1 MHFIKALTVPIV
13 ISAVKGCSMPGP
25 MVSQAKQQLNAIIDA
40 YLSVSDVERVLV
52 ACDYADTAHDGV
64 ARKSGEP
71 YILHPIA
78 VSCILAHMRL
88 DAETLMAAL
97 LHDVIEDTEF
107 TKQDITE
114 KFGLTVA
121 ELVDGVTK
129 LSQSSDKEYNKAAS
143 FRKILQATLQ
153 DPRVIIIKLAD
164 RYHNMTTLG
173 ALRPDKRARIAQET
187 FEIFVPMARLV
198 GMNEMADN
206 LEHLCYQNLDLDMY
220 NNVQEALLQTKPKR
234 CEYQTKW
241 ENNLTTLLEQH
252 QITGRIKKKNNNIE
266 LLRHFVKNDI
276 DLQELTHSHA
286 FEIILQSIADCD
298 RLAEILKESFK
309 VLSYADHI
317 RRPLPGGNQ
326 SLMLRLK
333 GEKTTLSLTIQTEL
347 MRKAARFGVVLGEN
361 APQACRSAIQA
372 SMQNL
377 NVLVDGEC
385 AKTTFSELL
394 DYLHQEKIWVYTPH
408 GHLHELPQ
416 GATAVDFAYSA
427 SLFLGNHAVGAKI
440 NGETKPLSTP
450 LLSGQVIEIITDVL
464 ATPNPDW
471 LSFINTQKARRAL
484 QNILRDQD
492 QDEQRLVGQQA
503 LNRALKLFN
512 RSVSDLSLADWENL
526 LNWRHL
532 NDKEQ
537 LFEQIAVGDLLPQ
550 LVANHLFSQDTIQ
563 TSNNSSRLILGTDGI
578 DVKYAHCCNPVLGD
592 PIQGHLSRRGLI
604 VHRARC
610 HNLLHEQQQHPE
622 NIMPLQ
628 WTTEDSEDISFTAY
642 LCLNMLLNDE
652 QISELI
658 YLCRKEKVG
667 VETVRSHEDKTYV
680 NIVVHNRKQIAE
692 VIRNLRMH
700 FGFPRISR
708 LAQPIAITESA
719 KVAS

>member
-1 MHFIKALTVPIV
+1 
-13 ISAVKGCSMPGP
+13 MPGT
-25 MVSQAKQQLNAIIDA
+25 MVSQAKQQLQAMIEP
-40 YLSVSDVERVLV
+40 YLSVSEVEQVLT
-52 ACDYADTAHDGV
+52 ACDYAEHAHDGV
-64 ARKSGEP
+64 TRKSGEP
-71 YILHPIA
+71 YVLHPIA

-88 DAETLMAAL
+88 DADTLIAAL
-97 LHDVIEDTEF
+97 LHDVIEDTDYS
-107 TKQDITE
+107 KDDITE
-114 KFGLTVA
+114 KFGRTVA

-129 LSQSSDKEYNKAAS
+129 LSHSSDKEYNKAAS

-153 DPRVIIIKLAD
+153 DPRVIIVKLAD
-164 RYHNMTTLG
+164 RYHNMTTLD

-187 FEIFVPMARLV
+187 FDVFVPMARIV

-220 NNVQEALLQTKPKR
+220 NDVQAALLQTKPKR
-234 CEYQTKW
+234 CEYQSKW
-241 ENNLTTLLEQH
+241 EQNLADLLQDN
-252 QITGRIKKKNNNIE
+252 QIAGRIKKKNNNIE

-298 RLAEILKESFK
+298 RLADILRDSFQ
-309 VLSYADHI
+309 VLHYEDHI

-326 SLMLRLK
+326 SLMMRLK
-333 GEKTTLSLTIQTEL
+333 GEQTTLSLTIQTEL

-372 SMQNL
+372 SMQSL
-377 NVLVDGEC
+377 NVLIDGEC
-385 AKTTFSELL
+385 AKTTFSDLL
-394 DYLHQEKIWVYTPH
+394 DYLHQEKIHVYTPH

-416 GATAVDFAYSA
+416 GATAVDFAYAA
-427 SLFLGNHAVGAKI
+427 SLFLGNHAVGTKI
-440 NGETKPLSTP
+440 NGESKPLSTP
-450 LLSGQVIEIITDVL
+450 LISGQVVEIITDVL

-492 QDEQRLVGQQA
+492 IEEQRLVGQQA

-512 RSVSDLSLADWENL
+512 HSIQDLTEADW
-526 LNWRHL
+526 LNVLQWRHI
-532 NDKEQ
+532 DSKDR

-550 LVANHLFSQDTIQ
+550 LVANHIYALDQD
-563 TSNNSSRLILGTDGI
+563 SNEHSDRLIQGTEGI

-592 PIQGHLSRRGLI
+592 PIQGNLSRRGLI

-610 HNLLHEQQQHPE
+610 NNLLHEQHQHPE

-628 WTTEDSEDISFTAY
+628 WTSEDVDDVSFTAY
-642 LCLNMLLNDE
+642 LSIDMDMNDE
-652 QISELI
+652 QISDLI
-658 YLCRKEKVG
+658 YQCRKAKTG
-667 VETVRSHEDKTYV
+667 VEMVRSHDGKTYV
-680 NIVVHNRKQIAE
+680 NIVVNNRKQIAKI
-692 VIRNLRMH
+692 IRDLRMR

-708 LAQPIAITESA
+708 LARPISIAEEA
-719 KVAS
+719 KAC

>member
-1 MHFIKALTVPIV
+1 
-13 ISAVKGCSMPGP
+13 MPGT
-25 MVSQAKQQLNAIIDA
+25 MVSQAKQQLQTMIEP
-40 YLSVSDVERVLV
+40 YLSVSEVEQVLT
-52 ACDYADTAHDGV
+52 ACDYAEHAHDGV
-64 ARKSGEP
+64 TRKSGEP
-71 YILHPIA
+71 YVLHPIA

-88 DAETLMAAL
+88 DADTLIAAL
-97 LHDVIEDTEF
+97 LHDVIEDTDYS
-107 TKQDITE
+107 KDDITE
-114 KFGLTVA
+114 KFGRTVA

-129 LSQSSDKEYNKAAS
+129 LSHSSDKEYNKAAS

-153 DPRVIIIKLAD
+153 DPRVIIVKLAD
-164 RYHNMTTLG
+164 RYHNMTTLD

-187 FEIFVPMARLV
+187 FDVFVPMARIV

-220 NNVQEALLQTKPKR
+220 NDVQAALLQTKPKR
-234 CEYQTKW
+234 CEYQSKW
-241 ENNLTTLLEQH
+241 EQNLADLLQDN

-298 RLAEILKESFK
+298 RLADILRESFQ
-309 VLSYADHI
+309 VLHYEDHI

-326 SLMLRLK
+326 SLMMRLK
-333 GEKTTLSLTIQTEL
+333 GEQTTLSLTIQTEL

-372 SMQNL
+372 SMQSL
-377 NVLVDGEC
+377 NVLIDGEC
-385 AKTTFSELL
+385 AKTTFSDLL
-394 DYLHQEKIWVYTPH
+394 DYLHQEKIHVYTPH

-416 GATAVDFAYSA
+416 GATAVDFAYAA
-427 SLFLGNHAVGAKI
+427 SLFLGNHAVGTKI
-440 NGETKPLSTP
+440 NGESKPLSTP
-450 LLSGQVIEIITDVL
+450 LISGQVVEIITDVL

-492 QDEQRLVGQQA
+492 IEEQRLVGQQA

-512 RSVSDLSLADWENL
+512 HSIQDLTEADWLNL
-526 LNWRHL
+526 LQWRHI
-532 NDKEQ
+532 DSKDR

-550 LVANHLFSQDTIQ
+550 LVANHIYALDQD
-563 TSNNSSRLILGTDGI
+563 SNEHSDRLIQGTEGI

-592 PIQGHLSRRGLI
+592 PIQGNLSRRGLI

-610 HNLLHEQQQHPE
+610 NNLLHEQHQHPE

-628 WTTEDSEDISFTAY
+628 WTSEDVDDVSFTAY
-642 LCLNMLLNDE
+642 LSIDMDMNDE
-652 QISELI
+652 QISDLI
-658 YLCRKEKVG
+658 YQCRKAKTG
-667 VETVRSHEDKTYV
+667 VEMVRSHDGKTYV
-680 NIVVHNRKQIAE
+680 NIVVNNRKQIAKI
-692 VIRNLRMH
+692 IRDLRMH

-708 LAQPIAITESA
+708 LARPISIAEEA
-719 KVAS
+719 KAC

>member
-1 MHFIKALTVPIV
+1 
-13 ISAVKGCSMPGP
+13 MPGP
-25 MVSQAKQQLNAIIDA
+25 MVSQAKQQLNVIIDA
-40 YLSVSDVERVLV
+40 YLSVSDVERVLE
-52 ACDYADTAHDGV
+52 ACDYADIAHDGIT
-64 ARKSGEP
+64 RKSGEP

-129 LSQSSDKEYNKAAS
+129 LSHSSDKEYNKAAS

-241 ENNLTTLLEQH
+241 ENNLTALLEQH
-252 QITGRIKKKNNNIE
+252 HISGRIKKKNNNIE

-298 RLAEILKESFK
+298 RLADILKESFK
-309 VLSYADHI
+309 VLNYTDHI

-326 SLMLRLK
+326 SLMMRLK
-333 GEKTTLSLTIQTEL
+333 GEKTILSLTIQTEL

-377 NVLVDGEC
+377 NVLVDGAC

-440 NGETKPLSTP
+440 DGETKPLSTP

-512 RSVSDLSLADWENL
+512 RSVSDLTLGDWENV

-550 LVANHLFSQDTIQ
+550 LVANHLYAQDTIQ
-563 TSNNSSRLILGTDGI
+563 TSNSARLILGTDGV

-604 VHRARC
+604 VHRSRC
-610 HNLLHEQQQHPE
+610 HNLLHEQHLHPE
-622 NIMPLQ
+622 NIMPLH

-658 YLCRKEKVG
+658 YLCRKEKIG
-667 VETVRSHEDKTYV
+667 VETVRSHEEKTYV

-692 VIRNLRMH
+692 IIRNLRMH

-708 LAQPIAITESA
+708 LAQPVAIAEPA

>member
-1 MHFIKALTVPIV
+1 
-13 ISAVKGCSMPGP
+13 MPGP
-25 MVSQAKQQLNAIIDA
+25 QVSQAKLQLKSIIDA
-40 YLSVSDVERVLV
+40 YLNTSDVERVLV
-52 ACDYADTAHDGV
+52 ACDYADLAHDGIT
-64 ARKSGEP
+64 RKSGEP

-107 TKQDITE
+107 SKDDITE
-114 KFGLTVA
+114 KFGKTVA

-129 LSQSSDKEYNKAAS
+129 LSHSSDKEYNKAAS

-164 RYHNMTTLG
+164 RYHNMTTLE

-187 FEIFVPMARLV
+187 FEIFVPMARIV

-220 NNVQEALLQTKPKR
+220 NDVQSALLETKPKR
-234 CEYQTKW
+234 CEYQSKW
-241 ENNLTTLLEQH
+241 EARLTSLLAEH
-252 QITGRIKKKNNNIE
+252 SISGRIKKKNNNIE

-286 FEIILQSIADCD
+286 FEIILTSIADCD
-298 RLAEILKESFK
+298 RLAEILKENLK
-309 VLSYADHI
+309 VLHFADHI
-317 RRPLPGGNQ
+317 RKPLPGGNQ
-326 SLMLRLK
+326 SLLLRLK

-377 NVLVDGEC
+377 NVLVGGEC

-394 DYLHQEKIWVYTPH
+394 DYLHQEKIWVYTPQ

-416 GATAVDFAYSA
+416 GATAVDFAYAA
-427 SLFLGNHAVGAKI
+427 SLFLGNHAVGAKV
-440 NGETKPLSTP
+440 NGETKPLSTA
-450 LLSGQVIEIITDVL
+450 LISGQVVEVITDVL

-471 LSFINTQKARRAL
+471 LSFVNTQKARRAI

-492 QDEQRLVGQQA
+492 IEEQRLVGQQA
-503 LNRALKLFN
+503 LNRALKMFQC
-512 RSVSDLSLADWENL
+512 SVKDLDEADWNNL
-526 LNWRHL
+526 LQWRL
-532 NDKEQ
+532 IDNKDR

-550 LVANHLFSQDTIQ
+550 LVANHLFAQDSANEQ
-563 TSNNSSRLILGTDGI
+563 HSERLIQGTDGV

-592 PIQGHLSRRGLI
+592 QIQGHLSRRGLI
-604 VHRARC
+604 VHRNRC
-610 HNLLHEQQQHPE
+610 HNLLHEQNIHPE

-628 WTTEDSEDISFTAY
+628 WTKVSSNDISFSAF
-642 LCLNMLLNDE
+642 LCIDMPLTDE
-652 QISELI
+652 QVSELI
-658 YLCRKEKVG
+658 YQCRKEKVG
-667 VETVRSHEDKTYV
+667 VESVRSHESKTFV
-680 NIVVHNRKQIAE
+680 NIVVHNRKEIAKI
-692 VIRNLRMH
+692 IRELRML
-700 FGFPRISR
+700 FGFPRIIR
-708 LAQPIAITESA
+708 LNQPLAVNETS
-719 KVAS
+719 KAS

>member
-1 MHFIKALTVPIV
+1 
-13 ISAVKGCSMPGP
+13 MPGEE
-25 MVSQAKQQLNAIIDA
+25 VSKAKQQLNMIIDA
-40 YLSVSDVERVLV
+40 YLPTSDIERVL
-52 ACDYADTAHDGV
+52 AAGDYADIAHSGV
-64 ARKSGEP
+64 TRKSGEP

-97 LHDVIEDTEF
+97 LHDVIEDTDF
-107 TKQDITE
+107 TKEDISQQ
-114 KFGLTVA
+114 FSRTVA

-129 LSQSSDKEYNKAAS
+129 LSHSSDKEYNKAAS

-164 RYHNMTTLG
+164 RYHNMTTLE

-187 FEIFVPMARLV
+187 FDIFVPMARLV

-220 NNVQEALLQTKPKR
+220 NNIQDALAETKPER
-234 CEYQTKW
+234 CKYQSIW
-241 ENNLTTLLEQH
+241 EQH
-252 QITGRIKKKNNNIE
+252 LADLLNSYHIQGRIKKKNNNIE

-276 DLQELTHSHA
+276 NLHELTHSHA
-286 FEIILQSIADCD
+286 FEIVLQSIADCD
-298 RLAEILKESFK
+298 RLVEALRENFQ
-309 VLSYADHI
+309 VLHYADHI

-326 SLMLRLK
+326 SLMLKLK
-333 GEKTTLSLTIQTEL
+333 GEKTSLSLTIQTEL

-377 NVLVDGEC
+377 NVLVDGAC
-385 AKTTFSELL
+385 AKTTFSDLL

-408 GHLHELPQ
+408 GQLHELPQ
-416 GATAVDFAYSA
+416 GATVVDFAYSA

-440 NGETKPLSTP
+440 NGELKSLSTP
-450 LLSGQVIEIITDVL
+450 LVSGQVIEIITDVL

-484 QNILRDQD
+484 QNLLKEQD
-492 QDEQRLVGQQA
+492 IEEQRLVGQQA

-512 RSVSDLSLADWENL
+512 RSVNDLSEADWIDL
-526 LNWRHL
+526 LQWRHIQ
-532 NDKEQ
+532 NKEA

-550 LVANHLFSQDTIQ
+550 LVANHLFSQDHHDNAPI
-563 TSNNSSRLILGTDGI
+563 SDRLIQGTDGV

-610 HNLLHEQQQHPE
+610 HNLLHEQHLHPE

-628 WTTEDSEDISFTAY
+628 WTSDEIDDVSFTAY
-642 LCLNMLLNDE
+642 LCIDMLLNDE
-652 QISELI
+652 QISDLI
-658 YLCRKEKVG
+658 YQCRKAKTG
-667 VETVRSHEDKTYV
+667 VEMVQSQEGKTYV
-680 NIVVHNRKQIAE
+680 NIVVHNRKQVAQI
-692 VIRNLRMH
+692 IRELRMLL
-700 FGFPRISR
+700 GFPRISR
-708 LAQPIAITESA
+708 LSMPAPLLDVSH
-719 KVAS
+719 AS

>member
-1 MHFIKALTVPIV
+1 
-13 ISAVKGCSMPGP
+13 MPGTQ
-25 MVSQAKQQLNAIIDA
+25 VSQAKQQLKLIIDA
-40 YLSVSDVERVLV
+40 YLSEHDVERVLV
-52 ACDYADTAHDGV
+52 ACDYADIAHDGIT
-64 ARKSGEP
+64 RKSGEP

-107 TKQDITE
+107 SKEDITE
-114 KFGLTVA
+114 KFGKTVA

-129 LSQSSDKEYNKAAS
+129 LSHSSDKEYNKAAS

-153 DPRVIIIKLAD
+153 DPRVIIVKLAD
-164 RYHNMTTLG
+164 RYHNMTTLE

-187 FEIFVPMARLV
+187 FDIFVPMARIV

-220 NNVQEALLQTKPKR
+220 NNVQEALLSTKPQR
-234 CEYQTKW
+234 CKYQAEW
-241 ENNLTTLLEQH
+241 EQH
-252 QITGRIKKKNNNIE
+252 LTQLLQDHKISGRIKKKNNNIE

-286 FEIILQSIADCD
+286 FEIILEKIADCD
-298 RLAEILKESFK
+298 LLADILRESFQ
-309 VLSYADHI
+309 VLYFADHI

-326 SLMLRLK
+326 SLVLRLK
-333 GEKTTLSLTIQTEL
+333 GSKTTLSLTIQTEL
-347 MRKAARFGVVLGEN
+347 MRKAARFGLVLGEN

-377 NVLVDGEC
+377 NGIIDGEC

-394 DYLHQEKIWVYTPH
+394 DYLHQEKIWVYTPE

-440 NGETKPLSTP
+440 NGEIKPLSTP
-450 LLSGQVIEIITDVL
+450 LISGQVIEVITDVL
-464 ATPNPDW
+464 ASPNPDW
-471 LSFINTQKARRAL
+471 LSFINTQKARRAI
-484 QNILRDQD
+484 QNILREQD
-492 QDEQRLVGQQA
+492 IEDQRLVGQQA

-512 RSVSDLSLADWENL
+512 RSIQDLTENDWQDMLA
-526 LNWRHL
+526 WRHVD
-532 NDKEQ
+532 NKNQ

-550 LVANHLFSQDTIQ
+550 LVANHVYAQDTQID
-563 TSNNSSRLILGTDGI
+563 NSHAPQSTRLIASTEGV

-610 HNLLHEQQQHPE
+610 HNLLHEQHLHPQ
-622 NIMPLQ
+622 NIMMLH
-628 WTTEDSEDISFTAY
+628 WSTDAEDDISFSAY
-642 LCLNMLLNDE
+642 LCIDMSMNDE

-658 YLCRKEKVG
+658 YLCRKEKIG
-667 VETVRSHEDKTYV
+667 VEDVHHDNSKTYV
-680 NIVVHNRKQIAE
+680 NIVVHNRKEIAQL
-692 VIRNLRMH
+692 IRNVRMQ

-708 LAQPIAITESA
+708 LAQPLQIAKTPI
-719 KVAS
+719 AS

>member
-1 MHFIKALTVPIV
+1 
-13 ISAVKGCSMPGP
+13 MPGAE
-25 MVSQAKQQLNAIIDA
+25 VSQAKQQLNVIIDA
-40 YLSVSDVERVLV
+40 YLNESEVERVLA
-52 ACDYADTAHDGV
+52 ACDYADIAHDGIT
-64 ARKSGEP
+64 RKSGEP

-97 LHDVIEDTEF
+97 LHDVIEDTDFSKE
-107 TKQDITE
+107 DISE
-114 KFGLTVA
+114 KFGRTVA

-129 LSQSSDKEYNKAAS
+129 LSHSSDKEYNKAAS

-164 RYHNMTTLG
+164 RYHNMTTLES
-173 ALRPDKRARIAQET
+173 LRPDKRARIAQET
-187 FEIFVPMARLV
+187 FDVFVPMARLV

-206 LEHLCYQNLDLDMY
+206 LEHLCYQNLDLDMF
-220 NNVQEALLQTKPKR
+220 NNVQEALAKTKPKR
-234 CEYQTKW
+234 CEYQAIW
-241 ENNLTTLLEQH
+241 EKNLTSLLQQN
-252 QITGRIKKKNNNIE
+252 QISGRIKKKNNNIE

-298 RLAEILKESFK
+298 NLAEILKEHFQ
-309 VLSYADHI
+309 VLSYQDHI

-333 GEKTTLSLTIQTEL
+333 GEKTTLSLTLQTEL
-347 MRKAARFGVVLGEN
+347 MRKAARFGVVLGES

-377 NVLVDGEC
+377 NVLIDSSC
-385 AKTTFSELL
+385 AKTTFNDLL

-408 GHLHELPQ
+408 GQLHELPQ

-471 LSFINTQKARRAL
+471 LSFINTQKARRAI

-492 QDEQRLVGQQA
+492 VEEQQLVGEQA
-503 LNRALKLFN
+503 LNRALRLFN
-512 RSVSDLSLADWENL
+512 RSTQDLTEDDWLDL
-526 LNWRHL
+526 LQWRHL
-532 NDKEQ
+532 DSKDR
-537 LFEQIAVGDLLPQ
+537 LFQQIAVGDFLPQ
-550 LVANHLFSQDTIQ
+550 LVANHLFAQQGQSVEEH
-563 TSNNSSRLILGTDGI
+563 SSDRLIQGTEGV

-610 HNLLHEQQQHPE
+610 HNLLHEQHLHPE

-628 WTTEDSEDISFTAY
+628 WASEDLDDVSFTAY
-642 LCLNMLLNDE
+642 LCIDMEMDDE
-652 QISELI
+652 QISDLI
-658 YLCRKEKVG
+658 YQCRKAKTG
-667 VETVRSHEDKTYV
+667 VEMVRNYDHKTYV
-680 NIVVHNRKQIAE
+680 NIVVNNRKQIAQI
-692 VIRNLRMH
+692 IRDLRMH
-700 FGFPRISR
+700 YGFPRITR
-708 LAQPIAITESA
+708 LAIPLSVTEASIAS
-719 KVAS
+719 

>member
-1 MHFIKALTVPIV
+1 
-13 ISAVKGCSMPGP
+13 MPGP
-25 MVSQAKQQLNAIIDA
+25 QVSQARQQLKIIIDA
-40 YLSVSDVERVLV
+40 YLDASDVERVLV
-52 ACDYADTAHDGV
+52 ACDYADQAHDGV
-64 ARKSGEP
+64 TRKSGEP

-78 VSCILAHMRL
+78 VSSILSHMRL
-88 DAETLMAAL
+88 DTETLMAAL

-107 TKQDITE
+107 SKEDITE
-114 KFGLTVA
+114 KFGRTVA

-129 LSQSSDKEYNKAAS
+129 LSHSSDKAYNKAAS

-164 RYHNMTTLG
+164 RYHNMTTLES
-173 ALRPDKRARIAQET
+173 LRPDKRARIAQET
-187 FEIFVPMARLV
+187 FDIFVPMARIV

-220 NNVQEALLQTKPKR
+220 NGVQQALLQTKPKR
-234 CEYQTKW
+234 CQYQSLW
-241 ENNLTTLLEQH
+241 EKNLTDLLQQH
-252 QITGRIKKKNNNIE
+252 EISGRIKKKNNNIE

-276 DLQELTHSHA
+276 NLQELTHSHA
-286 FEIILQSIADCD
+286 FEIILHSIADCD
-298 RLAEILKESFK
+298 RLAEILRENFQI
-309 VLSYADHI
+309 LHYEDHI

-326 SLMLRLK
+326 SLMMRLK

-377 NVLVDGEC
+377 NVLVDGAC

-408 GHLHELPQ
+408 GQLHELPQ
-416 GATAVDFAYSA
+416 GATAVDFAYAA

-440 NGETKPLSTP
+440 NGASKPLSTP
-450 LLSGQVIEIITDVL
+450 LTSGQVVEIITDVL

-471 LSFINTQKARRAL
+471 LSFVNTQKARRAL

-492 QDEQRLVGQQA
+492 LEEQQLVGQQA
-503 LNRALKLFN
+503 LSRALKLFN
-512 RSVSDLSLADWENL
+512 RSLKDLTDADWIDIL
-526 LNWRHL
+526 QWRHI
-532 NDKEQ
+532 DSKER
-537 LFEQIAVGDLLPQ
+537 LFEQVAVGDLLPQ
-550 LVANHLFSQDTIQ
+550 LIANHLYAQHESVDTVYS
-563 TSNNSSRLILGTDGI
+563 TRLIQGTEGV
-578 DVKYAHCCNPVLGD
+578 DVKYAHCCNPVLDD

-610 HNLLHEQQQHPE
+610 HNLLHEQHLHPE
-622 NIMPLQ
+622 NIMPLH
-628 WTTEDSEDISFTAY
+628 WSAEDMDDVSFTAY
-642 LCLNMLLNDE
+642 LSIDMIMNDE

-658 YLCRKEKVG
+658 YQCRKAKTG
-667 VETVRSHEDKTYV
+667 VESVHSDNDKTYV
-680 NIVVHNRKQIAE
+680 NIVVHNRQQIAQI
-692 VIRNLRMH
+692 IRDLRMH

-708 LAQPIAITESA
+708 LAQPVHISE
-719 KVAS
+719 ASKAS

>member
-1 MHFIKALTVPIV
+1 
-13 ISAVKGCSMPGP
+13 MPGP
-25 MVSQAKQQLNAIIDA
+25 EVSQAKQQLKIIIDA
-40 YLSVSDVERVLV
+40 YLSESDVERVLE
-52 ACDYADTAHDGV
+52 ACDYADVAHDGIT
-64 ARKSGEP
+64 RKSGEP

-107 TKQDITE
+107 NKEDIAE
-114 KFGLTVA
+114 RFSKTVA

-129 LSQSSDKEYNKAAS
+129 LSHSSDKEYNKAAS

-220 NNVQEALLQTKPKR
+220 NNVQDALLKTKPKR

-241 ENNLTTLLEQH
+241 ENNLTSLLQEH
-252 QITGRIKKKNNNIE
+252 KIAGRIKKKNNNIE

-298 RLAEILKESFK
+298 RLAEILRNSFQ
-309 VLSYADHI
+309 VLHYEDHI

-326 SLMLRLK
+326 SLMMRLK

-385 AKTTFSELL
+385 AKTTFNDLL

-450 LLSGQVIEIITDVL
+450 LQSGQVIEIITDVL

-492 QDEQRLVGQQA
+492 LDEQRLVGQQA

-512 RSVSDLSLADWENL
+512 RSIKDLTQSDWENVL
-526 LNWRHL
+526 EWRHINSPDDL
-532 NDKEQ
+532 Y
-537 LFEQIAVGDLLPQ
+537 EQIAVGDLLPQ
-550 LVANHLFSQDTIQ
+550 LVANHLFAQDAPQ
-563 TSNNSSRLILGTDGI
+563 EVAASDRLIQGTEGI

-604 VHRARC
+604 VHRSRC
-610 HNLLHEQQQHPE
+610 HNLLHEQHLHPE

-628 WTTEDSEDISFTAY
+628 WNTENTDEISFSAY
-642 LCLNMLLNDE
+642 LSININMNDE
-652 QISELI
+652 QVSELI
-658 YLCRKEKVG
+658 YQCRKEKVG
-667 VETVRSHEDKTYV
+667 VESVRPHDGKTYV

-700 FGFPRISR
+700 FGFPRVTR
-708 LAQPIAITESA
+708 LAQPLNTAETPIAS
-719 KVAS
+719 

>member
-1 MHFIKALTVPIV
+1 
-13 ISAVKGCSMPGP
+13 MPGP
-25 MVSQAKQQLNAIIDA
+25 EVSQAKQQLKIIIDA
-40 YLSVSDVERVLV
+40 YLSESDVERVLE
-52 ACDYADTAHDGV
+52 ACDYADVAHDGIT
-64 ARKSGEP
+64 RKSGEP

-107 TKQDITE
+107 NKEDIAE
-114 KFGLTVA
+114 RFSKTVA

-129 LSQSSDKEYNKAAS
+129 LSHSSDKEYNKAAS

-220 NNVQEALLQTKPKR
+220 NNVQDALLKTKPKR

-241 ENNLTTLLEQH
+241 ENNLTSLLQEH
-252 QITGRIKKKNNNIE
+252 KIAGRIKKKNNNIE

-298 RLAEILKESFK
+298 RLAEILRNSFQ
-309 VLSYADHI
+309 VLHYEDHI

-326 SLMLRLK
+326 SLMMRLK

-385 AKTTFSELL
+385 AKTTFNDLL

-450 LLSGQVIEIITDVL
+450 LQSGQVIEIITDVL

-492 QDEQRLVGQQA
+492 LDEQRLVGQQA

-512 RSVSDLSLADWENL
+512 RSIKDLTQSDWENVL
-526 LNWRHL
+526 EWRHINSPDDL
-532 NDKEQ
+532 Y
-537 LFEQIAVGDLLPQ
+537 EQIAVGDLLPQ
-550 LVANHLFSQDTIQ
+550 LVANHLFAQDAPQ
-563 TSNNSSRLILGTDGI
+563 EVAASDRLIQGTEGI

-604 VHRARC
+604 VHRSRC
-610 HNLLHEQQQHPE
+610 HNLLHEQHLHPE

-628 WTTEDSEDISFTAY
+628 WNTENTDEISFSAY
-642 LCLNMLLNDE
+642 LSININMNDE
-652 QISELI
+652 QVSELI
-658 YLCRKEKVG
+658 YQCRKEKVG
-667 VETVRSHEDKTYV
+667 VESVRPHDGKTYV

-700 FGFPRISR
+700 FGFPRIAR
-708 LAQPIAITESA
+708 LAQPLNTAETSIAS
-719 KVAS
+719 

>member
-1 MHFIKALTVPIV
+1 
-13 ISAVKGCSMPGP
+13 MPGP
-25 MVSQAKQQLNAIIDA
+25 QVSQARQQLKIIIDA
-40 YLSVSDVERVLV
+40 YLDASDVERVLA
-52 ACDYADTAHDGV
+52 ACDYADLAHDGV
-64 ARKSGEP
+64 TRKSGEP

-78 VSCILAHMRL
+78 VSSILSHMRL

-107 TKQDITE
+107 NKDDIAE
-114 KFGLTVA
+114 KFGRTVA

-129 LSQSSDKEYNKAAS
+129 LSHSSDKEYNKAAS

-173 ALRPDKRARIAQET
+173 SLRPDKRMRIAQET
-187 FEIFVPMARLV
+187 SDIFVPMARIV

-206 LEHLCYQNLDLDMY
+206 LEHLCYQNLDLDMF

-234 CEYQTKW
+234 CEYQSLW
-241 ENNLTTLLEQH
+241 EKNLTELLQQH
-252 QITGRIKKKNNNIE
+252 QISGRIKKKNNNIE

-286 FEIILQSIADCD
+286 FEIILQTIADCD
-298 RLAEILKESFK
+298 RLAEILRENFQI
-309 VLSYADHI
+309 LHYEDHI

-326 SLMLRLK
+326 SLMMRLK

-347 MRKAARFGVVLGEN
+347 MRKAARFGVILGEN

-377 NVLVDGEC
+377 NVLIDGAC
-385 AKTTFSELL
+385 AKTTFSDLL

-416 GATAVDFAYSA
+416 GATVVDFAYSA

-440 NGETKPLSTP
+440 NGEIKPLSTP
-450 LLSGQVIEIITDVL
+450 LVSGQVIEIITDVL

-471 LSFINTQKARRAL
+471 LSFINTQKARRAI

-492 QDEQRLVGQQA
+492 IEEQQLVGQQA

-512 RSVSDLSLADWENL
+512 RSITDLTDADWL
-526 LNWRHL
+526 DILQWRHIESQ
-532 NDKEQ
+532 EQ

-550 LVANHLFSQDTIQ
+550 LVANHLFAQGQNIDPQAST
-563 TSNNSSRLILGTDGI
+563 RLIQGTEGV

-610 HNLLHEQQQHPE
+610 HNLLHEQHLHPE
-622 NIMPLQ
+622 NIMPLH
-628 WTTEDSEDISFTAY
+628 WTSDDANDISFTAY
-642 LCLNMLLNDE
+642 LSVDMVMNDE
-652 QISELI
+652 QISDLI
-658 YLCRKEKVG
+658 YQCRKEKTG
-667 VETVRSHEDKTYV
+667 VEMVHSHEGKTYV
-680 NIVVHNRKQIAE
+680 NIVVHNRKQIAQI
-692 VIRNLRMH
+692 IRDLRMH
-700 FGFPRISR
+700 FGFPRITR
-708 LAQPIAITESA
+708 LAQPINISE
-719 KVAS
+719 ASKAS

>member
-1 MHFIKALTVPIV
+1 
-13 ISAVKGCSMPGP
+13 MPGP
-25 MVSQAKQQLNAIIDA
+25 QVSQAKQQLKIIIDA
-40 YLSVSDVERVLV
+40 YLSASDVERVLV
-52 ACDYADTAHDGV
+52 ACDYADIAHDGIT
-64 ARKSGEP
+64 RKSGEP

-78 VSCILAHMRL
+78 VSSILSHMRL

-97 LHDVIEDTEF
+97 LHDVIEDTDFNKE
-107 TKQDITE
+107 DITE
-114 KFGLTVA
+114 KFGRTVA

-129 LSQSSDKEYNKAAS
+129 LSHSSDKEYNKAAS

-173 ALRPDKRARIAQET
+173 SLRPDKRARIAQET
-187 FEIFVPMARLV
+187 FDIFVPMARIV

-206 LEHLCYQNLDLDMY
+206 LEHLCYQNLDLDMF
-220 NNVQEALLQTKPKR
+220 NNVQDALLQTKPKR
-234 CEYQTKW
+234 CEYQSIW
-241 ENNLTTLLEQH
+241 EKNLTELLQQH
-252 QITGRIKKKNNNIE
+252 QISGRIKKKNNNIE

-298 RLAEILKESFK
+298 RLAEILRENFQI
-309 VLSYADHI
+309 LHYEDHI

-326 SLMLRLK
+326 SLMMRLK

-385 AKTTFSELL
+385 AKTTFSDLL

-440 NGETKPLSTP
+440 NGETRPLSTP
-450 LLSGQVIEIITDVL
+450 LVSGQVIEIITDVL

-471 LSFINTQKARRAL
+471 LSFINTQKARRAI

-492 QDEQRLVGQQA
+492 IEEQQLVGQQA

-512 RSVSDLSLADWENL
+512 RSIKDLTEADWIDIL
-526 LNWRHL
+526 QWRHIES
-532 NDKEQ
+532 KEH

-550 LVANHLFSQDTIQ
+550 LVANHLFAQGQSLDNQ
-563 TSNNSSRLILGTDGI
+563 SSTRLIQGTEGV

-610 HNLLHEQQQHPE
+610 HNLLHEQHMHPE
-622 NIMPLQ
+622 NIMPLH
-628 WTTEDSEDISFTAY
+628 WTSEDVDDISFTAY
-642 LCLNMLLNDE
+642 LSIDMLMNDE
-652 QISELI
+652 QISDLI
-658 YLCRKEKVG
+658 YQCRKEKTG
-667 VETVRSHEDKTYV
+667 VEMVHAHEEKTYV
-680 NIVVHNRKQIAE
+680 HIVVHNRKQIAQI
-692 VIRNLRMH
+692 IRDLRMH

-708 LAQPIAITESA
+708 LAQPINIAE
-719 KVAS
+719 ASKAS

>member
-1 MHFIKALTVPIV
+1 
-13 ISAVKGCSMPGP
+13 MPGP
-25 MVSQAKQQLNAIIDA
+25 QVSQARQQLKIIIDA
-40 YLSVSDVERVLV
+40 YLDASDVERVLA
-52 ACDYADTAHDGV
+52 ACDYADLAHDGV
-64 ARKSGEP
+64 TRKSGEP

-78 VSCILAHMRL
+78 VSSILSHMRL

-107 TKQDITE
+107 NKDDIAE
-114 KFGLTVA
+114 KFGRTVA

-129 LSQSSDKEYNKAAS
+129 LSHSSDKEYNKAAS

-173 ALRPDKRARIAQET
+173 SLRPDKRMRIAQET
-187 FEIFVPMARLV
+187 SDIFVPMARIV

-206 LEHLCYQNLDLDMY
+206 LEHLCYQNLDLDMF

-234 CEYQTKW
+234 CEYQSLW
-241 ENNLTTLLEQH
+241 EKNLTELLQQH
-252 QITGRIKKKNNNIE
+252 QISGRIKKKNNNIE

-298 RLAEILKESFK
+298 RLAEILRENFQI
-309 VLSYADHI
+309 LHYEDHI

-326 SLMLRLK
+326 SLMMRLK

-347 MRKAARFGVVLGEN
+347 MRKAARFGVILGEN

-377 NVLVDGEC
+377 NVLIDGAC
-385 AKTTFSELL
+385 AKTTFSDLL

-416 GATAVDFAYSA
+416 GATVVDFAYSA

-440 NGETKPLSTP
+440 NGEIKPLSTP
-450 LLSGQVIEIITDVL
+450 LVSGQVIEIITDVL

-471 LSFINTQKARRAL
+471 LSFINTQKARRAI

-492 QDEQRLVGQQA
+492 IEEQQLVGQQA

-512 RSVSDLSLADWENL
+512 RSITDLTDADWL
-526 LNWRHL
+526 DILQWRHIESQ
-532 NDKEQ
+532 EQ

-550 LVANHLFSQDTIQ
+550 LVANHLFAQGQNIDPQAST
-563 TSNNSSRLILGTDGI
+563 RLIQGTEGV

-610 HNLLHEQQQHPE
+610 HNLLHEQHLHPE
-622 NIMPLQ
+622 NIMPLH
-628 WTTEDSEDISFTAY
+628 WTSDDANDISFTAY
-642 LCLNMLLNDE
+642 LSIDMVMNDE
-652 QISELI
+652 QISDLI
-658 YLCRKEKVG
+658 YQCRKEKTG
-667 VETVRSHEDKTYV
+667 VEMVHSHEGKTYV
-680 NIVVHNRKQIAE
+680 NIVVHNRKQIAQI
-692 VIRNLRMH
+692 IRDLRMH
-700 FGFPRISR
+700 FGFPR
-708 LAQPIAITESA
+708 
-719 KVAS
+719 

>member
-1 MHFIKALTVPIV
+1 
-13 ISAVKGCSMPGP
+13 MPDP
-25 MVSQAKQQLNAIIDA
+25 QVSQARQQLKIIIDA
-40 YLSVSDVERVLV
+40 YLDASDVERVLA
-52 ACDYADTAHDGV
+52 ACDYADLAHDGV
-64 ARKSGEP
+64 TRKSGEP

-78 VSCILAHMRL
+78 VSSILSHMRL

-107 TKQDITE
+107 NKDDIAE
-114 KFGLTVA
+114 KFGRTVA

-129 LSQSSDKEYNKAAS
+129 LSHSSDKEYNKAAS

-173 ALRPDKRARIAQET
+173 SLRPDKRMRIAQET
-187 FEIFVPMARLV
+187 SDIFVPMARIV

-206 LEHLCYQNLDLDMY
+206 LEHLCYQNLDLDMF

-234 CEYQTKW
+234 CEYQSLW
-241 ENNLTTLLEQH
+241 EKNLTELLQQH
-252 QITGRIKKKNNNIE
+252 QISGRIKKKNNNIE

-298 RLAEILKESFK
+298 RLAEILRENFQI
-309 VLSYADHI
+309 LHYEDHI

-326 SLMLRLK
+326 SLMMRLK

-347 MRKAARFGVVLGEN
+347 MRKAARFGVILGEN

-377 NVLVDGEC
+377 NVLIDGAC
-385 AKTTFSELL
+385 AKTTFSDLL

-416 GATAVDFAYSA
+416 GATVVDFAYSA

-440 NGETKPLSTP
+440 NGEIKPLSTP
-450 LLSGQVIEIITDVL
+450 LVSGQVIEIITDVL

-471 LSFINTQKARRAL
+471 LSFINTQKARRAI

-492 QDEQRLVGQQA
+492 IEEQQLVGQQA

-512 RSVSDLSLADWENL
+512 RSITDLTDADWL
-526 LNWRHL
+526 DILQWRHIESQ
-532 NDKEQ
+532 EQ

-550 LVANHLFSQDTIQ
+550 LVANHLFAQGQNIDPQAST
-563 TSNNSSRLILGTDGI
+563 RLIQGTEGV

-610 HNLLHEQQQHPE
+610 HNLLHEQHLHPE
-622 NIMPLQ
+622 NIMPLH
-628 WTTEDSEDISFTAY
+628 WTSDDANDISFTAY
-642 LCLNMLLNDE
+642 LSVDMVMNDE
-652 QISELI
+652 QISDLI
-658 YLCRKEKVG
+658 YQCRKEKTG
-667 VETVRSHEDKTYV
+667 VEMVHSHEGKTYV
-680 NIVVHNRKQIAE
+680 NIVVHNRKQIAQI
-692 VIRNLRMH
+692 IRDLRMH
-700 FGFPRISR
+700 FGFPRITR
-708 LAQPIAITESA
+708 LAQPINISE
-719 KVAS
+719 ASKAS

>member
-1 MHFIKALTVPIV
+1 
-13 ISAVKGCSMPGP
+13 MPGP
-25 MVSQAKQQLNAIIDA
+25 QVSQAKQQLKIIIDA
-40 YLSVSDVERVLV
+40 YLSASDVERVLV
-52 ACDYADTAHDGV
+52 ACDYADIAHDGIT
-64 ARKSGEP
+64 RKSGEP

-78 VSCILAHMRL
+78 VSSILSHMRL

-97 LHDVIEDTEF
+97 LHDVIEDTDFNKE
-107 TKQDITE
+107 DIAE
-114 KFGLTVA
+114 KFGRTVA

-129 LSQSSDKEYNKAAS
+129 LSHSSDKEYNKAAS

-173 ALRPDKRARIAQET
+173 SLRPDKRARIAQET
-187 FEIFVPMARLV
+187 FDIFVPMARIV

-206 LEHLCYQNLDLDMY
+206 LEHLCYQNLDLDMF
-220 NNVQEALLQTKPKR
+220 NNVQDALLQTKPKR
-234 CEYQTKW
+234 CEYQSIW
-241 ENNLTTLLEQH
+241 EKNLTELLQQH
-252 QITGRIKKKNNNIE
+252 QISGRIKKKNNNIE

-276 DLQELTHSHA
+276 NLQELTHSHA

-298 RLAEILKESFK
+298 RLAEILRENFQI
-309 VLSYADHI
+309 LHYEDHI

-326 SLMLRLK
+326 SLMMRLK

-385 AKTTFSELL
+385 AKTTFSDLL

-427 SLFLGNHAVGAKI
+427 SLFLGNHAVGAKV
-440 NGETKPLSTP
+440 NGETRPLSTP
-450 LLSGQVIEIITDVL
+450 LVSGQVIEIITDVL

-471 LSFINTQKARRAL
+471 LSFINTQKARRAI

-492 QDEQRLVGQQA
+492 IEEQQLVGQQA

-512 RSVSDLSLADWENL
+512 RSIKDLTESDWMDILQ
-526 LNWRHL
+526 WRYIES
-532 NDKEQ
+532 KEQ

-550 LVANHLFSQDTIQ
+550 LVANHLFAQGQGLDNQ
-563 TSNNSSRLILGTDGI
+563 SSTRLIQGTEGV

-610 HNLLHEQQQHPE
+610 HNLLHEQHLHPE
-622 NIMPLQ
+622 NIMPLH
-628 WTTEDSEDISFTAY
+628 WTSEEVNDISFTAY
-642 LCLNMLLNDE
+642 LSIDMEMSDE
-652 QISELI
+652 QVSDLI
-658 YLCRKEKVG
+658 YQCRKEKTG
-667 VETVRSHEDKTYV
+667 VEMVHNHEGKTYV
-680 NIVVHNRKQIAE
+680 NIVVHNRKQIAQI
-692 VIRNLRMH
+692 IRDLRMH
-700 FGFPRISR
+700 FGFPRIVR
-708 LAQPIAITESA
+708 LAQPINIAE
-719 KVAS
+719 ASKAS

>member
-1 MHFIKALTVPIV
+1 
-13 ISAVKGCSMPGP
+13 MPGP
-25 MVSQAKQQLNAIIDA
+25 EVSQAKQQLKIIIDA
-40 YLSVSDVERVLV
+40 YLSESDVERVLE
-52 ACDYADTAHDGV
+52 ACNYADVAHDGIT
-64 ARKSGEP
+64 RKSGEP

-107 TKQDITE
+107 NKEDIAE
-114 KFGLTVA
+114 RFSKTVA

-129 LSQSSDKEYNKAAS
+129 LSHSSDKEYNKAAS

-220 NNVQEALLQTKPKR
+220 NNVQDALLKTKPKR

-241 ENNLTTLLEQH
+241 ENNLTSLLQEH
-252 QITGRIKKKNNNIE
+252 KIAGRIKKKNNNIE

-298 RLAEILKESFK
+298 RLAEILRNSFQ
-309 VLSYADHI
+309 VLHYEDHI

-326 SLMLRLK
+326 SLMMRLK

-385 AKTTFSELL
+385 AKTTFNDLL

-450 LLSGQVIEIITDVL
+450 LQSGQVIEIITDVL

-492 QDEQRLVGQQA
+492 LDEQRLVGQQA

-512 RSVSDLSLADWENL
+512 RSIKDLTQSDWENVL
-526 LNWRHL
+526 EWRHINSPDDL
-532 NDKEQ
+532 Y
-537 LFEQIAVGDLLPQ
+537 EQIAVGDLLPQ
-550 LVANHLFSQDTIQ
+550 LVANHLFAQDAPQ
-563 TSNNSSRLILGTDGI
+563 EVAASDRLIQGTEGI

-604 VHRARC
+604 VHRSRC
-610 HNLLHEQQQHPE
+610 HNLLHEQHLHPE

-628 WTTEDSEDISFTAY
+628 WNTENTDEISFSAY
-642 LCLNMLLNDE
+642 LSININMNDE
-652 QISELI
+652 QVSELI
-658 YLCRKEKVG
+658 YQCRKEKVG
-667 VETVRSHEDKTYV
+667 VESVRSHDGKTYV

-700 FGFPRISR
+700 FGFPRIAR
-708 LAQPIAITESA
+708 LAQPLNTAETSIAS
-719 KVAS
+719 

>member
-1 MHFIKALTVPIV
+1 
-13 ISAVKGCSMPGP
+13 MPGP
-25 MVSQAKQQLNAIIDA
+25 QVSQARQQLKIIIDA
-40 YLSVSDVERVLV
+40 YLDASDVERVLV
-52 ACDYADTAHDGV
+52 ACDYADQAHDGV
-64 ARKSGEP
+64 TRKSGEP

-78 VSCILAHMRL
+78 VSSILSHMRL
-88 DAETLMAAL
+88 DTETLMAAL

-107 TKQDITE
+107 SKEDITE
-114 KFGLTVA
+114 KFGRTVA

-129 LSQSSDKEYNKAAS
+129 LSHSSDKAYNKAAS

-164 RYHNMTTLG
+164 RYHNMTTLES
-173 ALRPDKRARIAQET
+173 LRPDKRARIAQET
-187 FEIFVPMARLV
+187 FDIFVPMARIV

-220 NNVQEALLQTKPKR
+220 NGVQQALLQTKPKR
-234 CEYQTKW
+234 CQYQSLW
-241 ENNLTTLLEQH
+241 EKNLTGLLQQH
-252 QITGRIKKKNNNIE
+252 EISGRIKKKNNNIE

-276 DLQELTHSHA
+276 NLQELTHSHA
-286 FEIILQSIADCD
+286 FEIILHSIADCD
-298 RLAEILKESFK
+298 RLAEILRENFQI
-309 VLSYADHI
+309 LHYEDHI

-326 SLMLRLK
+326 SLMMRLK

-377 NVLVDGEC
+377 NVLVDGAC

-408 GHLHELPQ
+408 GQLHELPQ
-416 GATAVDFAYSA
+416 GATAVDFAYAA

-440 NGETKPLSTP
+440 NGASKPLSTP
-450 LLSGQVIEIITDVL
+450 LTSGQVVEIITDVL

-471 LSFINTQKARRAL
+471 LSFVNTQKARRAL

-492 QDEQRLVGQQA
+492 LEEQQLVGQQA
-503 LNRALKLFN
+503 LSRALKLFN
-512 RSVSDLSLADWENL
+512 RSLKDLTDADWIDIL
-526 LNWRHL
+526 QWRHI
-532 NDKEQ
+532 DSKER
-537 LFEQIAVGDLLPQ
+537 LFEQVAVGDLLPQ
-550 LVANHLFSQDTIQ
+550 LIANHLYAQHESVDTVYS
-563 TSNNSSRLILGTDGI
+563 TRLIQGTEGV

-610 HNLLHEQQQHPE
+610 HNLLHEQHLHPE
-622 NIMPLQ
+622 NIMPLH
-628 WTTEDSEDISFTAY
+628 WSAEDIDDVSFTAY
-642 LCLNMLLNDE
+642 LSIDMIMNDE

-658 YLCRKEKVG
+658 YQCRKAKTG
-667 VETVRSHEDKTYV
+667 VESVHSDNDKTYV
-680 NIVVHNRKQIAE
+680 NIVVHNRQQIAQI
-692 VIRNLRMH
+692 IRDLRMH

-708 LAQPIAITESA
+708 LAQPVHISE
-719 KVAS
+719 ASKAS